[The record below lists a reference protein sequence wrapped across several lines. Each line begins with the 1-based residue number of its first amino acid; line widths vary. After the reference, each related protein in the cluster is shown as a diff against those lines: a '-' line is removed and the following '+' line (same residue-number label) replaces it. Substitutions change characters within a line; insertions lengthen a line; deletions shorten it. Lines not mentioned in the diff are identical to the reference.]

1 MPLDVQTR
9 LLRVLAD
16 GQFYRVGGYAPVKVD
31 VRIIA
36 ATHQNLEQRVQEGK
50 FREDLFHRLNV
61 IRVHLPP
68 LRERREDIPRLAR
81 HFLQVAARELGVEAK
96 LLHPETEAALTRLA
110 WPGNVR
116 QLENTCRWLTVMAAG
131 QEVLIQDLP
140 GELFESTVPESTS
153 QMQPDSWATLLAQWA
168 DRALRSGHQNLLS
181 EAQPELERTLLTTAL
196 RHTQGHKQEA
206 ARLLGWGRNT
216 LTRKLKELGME

>member
-1 MPLDVQTR
+1 MCGLS
-9 LLRVLAD
+9 LR
-16 GQFYRVGGYAPVKVD
+16 
-31 VRIIA
+31 
-36 ATHQNLEQRVQEGK
+36 THQNLEQRVQEGK

-81 HFLQVAARELGVEAK
+81 HFYRLPRELGVEAK
-96 LLHPETEAALTRLA
+96 QLHPETEAALTRLA

-140 GELFESTVPESTS
+140 GELFESNVPESTS
-153 QMQPDSWATLLAQWA
+153 HMQPDSWATLWHSGPIARCVPVIKTCFRSTA
-168 DRALRSGHQNLLS
+168 RAGTDVTDHR
-181 EAQPELERTLLTTAL
+181 
-196 RHTQGHKQEA
+196 A
-206 ARLLGWGRNT
+206 ATYAGA
-216 LTRKLKELGME
+216 

>member
-1 MPLDVQTR
+1 
-9 LLRVLAD
+9 
-16 GQFYRVGGYAPVKVD
+16 
-31 VRIIA
+31 
-36 ATHQNLEQRVQEGK
+36 
-50 FREDLFHRLNV
+50 
-61 IRVHLPP
+61 
-68 LRERREDIPRLAR
+68 
-81 HFLQVAARELGVEAK
+81 VAARELGVEAK
-96 LLHPETEAALTRLA
+96 NLHPETETALTRLA

-140 GELFESTVPESTS
+140 SELFETRVRKTAH
-153 QMQPDSWATLLAQWA
+153 MLPDSWATLLAQWA

-181 EAQPELERTLLTTAL
+181 EAQPEMERTLLTTAL

>member
-1 MPLDVQTR
+1 M
-9 LLRVLAD
+9 
-16 GQFYRVGGYAPVKVD
+16 
-31 VRIIA
+31 
-36 ATHQNLEQRVQEGK
+36 
-50 FREDLFHRLNV
+50 

-96 LLHPETEAALTRLA
+96 QLHPETDAALTRLA

-140 GELFESTVPESTS
+140 PSCLKPPCPKAP
-153 QMQPDSWATLLAQWA
+153 PDMRCRTAGRRCW
-168 DRALRSGHQNLLS
+168 RSGQIARCVPVIKICS
-181 EAQPELERTLLTTAL
+181 PKRSL
-196 RHTQGHKQEA
+196 RWS
-206 ARLLGWGRNT
+206 ARC
-216 LTRKLKELGME
+216 

>member
-1 MPLDVQTR
+1 M
-9 LLRVLAD
+9 
-16 GQFYRVGGYAPVKVD
+16 
-31 VRIIA
+31 
-36 ATHQNLEQRVQEGK
+36 
-50 FREDLFHRLNV
+50 

-96 LLHPETEAALTRLA
+96 QLHPETDAALTRLA

-140 GELFESTVPESTS
+140 AELFEATAPESSTGTRCRTAGRHCWHSGPTVRCVPVIKTCFLKLS
-153 QMQPDSWATLLAQWA
+153 QRWNV
-168 DRALRSGHQNLLS
+168 RC
-181 EAQPELERTLLTTAL
+181 
-196 RHTQGHKQEA
+196 
-206 ARLLGWGRNT
+206 
-216 LTRKLKELGME
+216 

>member
-36 ATHQNLEQRVQEGK
+36 ATHQNLEQRVLEGK

-140 GELFESTVPESTS
+140 GELFESNVPESTS
-153 QMQPDSWATLLAQWA
+153 HAAGQLGNAVSTVGRQSAAFRSSKPAFRSTARAGTDVTDHRAATYAGA
-168 DRALRSGHQNLLS
+168 
-181 EAQPELERTLLTTAL
+181 
-196 RHTQGHKQEA
+196 
-206 ARLLGWGRNT
+206 
-216 LTRKLKELGME
+216 

>member
-1 MPLDVQTR
+1 M
-9 LLRVLAD
+9 
-16 GQFYRVGGYAPVKVD
+16 
-31 VRIIA
+31 
-36 ATHQNLEQRVQEGK
+36 
-50 FREDLFHRLNV
+50 
-61 IRVHLPP
+61 
-68 LRERREDIPRLAR
+68 
-81 HFLQVAARELGVEAK
+81 QVAARELGVEAK
-96 LLHPETEAALTRLA
+96 LLHPETETALTRLA

-140 GELFESTVPESTS
+140 GELFEASAPDSPS
-153 QMQPDSWATLLAQWA
+153 HLPPDSWATLLAQWH
-168 DRALRSGHQNLLS
+168 RALRSGHQNLLS

>member
-1 MPLDVQTR
+1 MCGLSLPLTR
-9 LLRVLAD
+9 ISNSECRKGDPPGSVPPPERYPRSICRRCAN
-16 GQFYRVGGYAPVKVD
+16 VG
-31 VRIIA
+31 
-36 ATHQNLEQRVQEGK
+36 
-50 FREDLFHRLNV
+50 
-61 IRVHLPP
+61 
-68 LRERREDIPRLAR
+68 DIPRLAR

-140 GELFESTVPESTS
+140 GELFESTVAESTS
-153 QMQPDSWATLLAQWA
+153 QMQPDSWATLLAQWVYIV
-168 DRALRSGHQNLLS
+168 LRSGHQNLLS

-216 LTRKLKELGME
+216 LNVQS

>member
-1 MPLDVQTR
+1 
-9 LLRVLAD
+9 
-16 GQFYRVGGYAPVKVD
+16 
-31 VRIIA
+31 
-36 ATHQNLEQRVQEGK
+36 
-50 FREDLFHRLNV
+50 LNV

-140 GELFESTVPESTS
+140 GELFESNVPESTS
-153 QMQPDSWATLLAQWA
+153 HMQPDSWATLLA
-168 DRALRSGHQNLLS
+168 
-181 EAQPELERTLLTTAL
+181 
-196 RHTQGHKQEA
+196 
-206 ARLLGWGRNT
+206 
-216 LTRKLKELGME
+216 